1 MKKPINVEEL
11 LDRVSG
17 NSEFAKL
24 MLDTFFGNLDER
36 VGLLKM
42 DLENRDFDNLAE
54 NVHKMKGVV
63 GNLALP
69 QPYSILK
76 EMHRE
81 AGMKDFRK
89 SEKLLRQ
96 LESSLREAAEFNATL
111 VF

>member
-1 MKKPINVEEL
+1 MKIPINTKEL

-17 NSEFAKL
+17 NAEFAKL

-36 VGLLKM
+36 IDILSK
-42 DLENRDFDNLAE
+42 DLENRDFDNLAD

-69 QPYSILK
+69 RPFSILMD
-76 EMHRE
+76 MHRE
-81 AGMKDFRK
+81 ARLKDYRK

-96 LESSLREAAEFNATL
+96 LEGSLREAAEFNATL
-111 VF
+111 KF